1 MKLVLA
7 DGVRGENIKLRAW
20 TRRPTARELVD
31 SAFAAALAEA
41 PRISPGMLH
50 QAPDIFDPAGGGT
63 FEFLADISAKIWG

>member
-1 MKLVLA
+1 M
-7 DGVRGENIKLRAW
+7 GVESKY
-20 TRRPTARELVD
+20 E
-31 SAFAAALAEA
+31 EA